1 MSKIAPIP
9 APTPKWPAMSKE
21 ERAAWLRK
29 NGKGYLSKAEQEEE
43 LRLCYGKIESVY
55 RAEATKADEAGDS
68 ETFWQWF
75 SLIAVPAHFL
85 MTLKKWNGAEFL
97 RSLDFDIS
105 RANEAYGPGWLEE

>member
-1 MSKIAPIP
+1 
-9 APTPKWPAMSKE
+9 MSKE

-29 NGKGYLSKAEQEEE
+29 NGKGYLSSAEQEEE
-43 LRLCYGKIESVY
+43 LRLYHGKIESVY
-55 RAEATKADEAGDS
+55 QAEATKADEAGDS

-75 SLIAVPAHFL
+75 SLIAVPAHSL

-105 RANEAYGPGWLEE
+105 KANEAYGPGWLEE